1 MRGSLGGPRVLLR
14 RLREVMAEPVS
25 AQERLDKIV
34 VLIAA
39 NMVAEVCSVYVLR
52 VDSTLELYATEGLNR
67 DAVHRTVL
75 RSDEGL
81 VGLVA
86 SQATAINLS
95 NAQSH
100 PAFSFRPETGEE
112 IYHSFLGVPI
122 LRAGN
127 TLGVLVVQNRAR
139 RTYSEEEVEALQTT
153 AMVLAEMIASGEL
166 SALALPGAEP
176 AARRSLYLKGTALS
190 EGIALGHVVLHEPRV
205 VVTNYIADDI
215 PKELKHLQAAV
226 ETLRADLDQ
235 LLEHGDVV
243 EGGEHRDV
251 LEAYRMFAYDRGWV
265 HKLEEAV
272 VTGLTAEAA
281 VERVQSDTR
290 ARMLRQTDPYLRERL
305 HDLDDLANRLMRQ
318 LTGRD
323 HAPSRENLPENA
335 ILVAR
340 SMGPAALLDY
350 DRKRLRGLVLE
361 EGGPHSHVAIVA
373 RALGIAAVGE
383 IDNATGIADTG
394 DAIIVDGSAGD
405 LHLRPL
411 PDMEA
416 AYAERVRLRA
426 RRQQQYQAL
435 RDQPCVTKD
444 GEEMTLLINAGLSVD
459 LPHVADT
466 GAAGIGLFR
475 TELQFMVAPNFPR
488 SSEQYTLYRAVL
500 DAAND
505 KPVTFRTLDIGG
517 DKVLPYM
524 RNIEEENPALGWRAI
539 RLGLDRPALL
549 RTQLRALLRA
559 GGGRSLKIMF
569 PMIATVAEFEQ
580 AKDLVERE
588 LTHLRR
594 HGHKLPDQVE
604 VGSMVEVPSLLYQLD
619 ELLDHADFLSVGSN
633 DLVQF
638 LYAVDRGNPRVSGRF
653 DSLSAP
659 VLRALKDIADKCHE
673 HGKPVTVCG
682 ELASQPIGALAL
694 AAIGY
699 RSLSLTPSA
708 VGPVK
713 AMLIDLDSR
722 KAAGFLYQL
731 MDKPNRAMSIRA
743 QLEKFAADESLQI

>member
-1 MRGSLGGPRVLLR
+1 
-14 RLREVMAEPVS
+14 MAEPVS

-67 DAVHRTVL
+67 DAVHHTVM
-75 RSDEGL
+75 RADEGL

-86 SQATAINLS
+86 SQASAINLS
-95 NAQSH
+95 NAQAH
-100 PAFSFRPETGEE
+100 PAYSYRPETGEE
-112 IYHSFLGVPI
+112 IYHSFLGVPV

-166 SALALPGAEP
+166 SALAPPGAEP
-176 AARRSLYLKGTALS
+176 AARRSLHLKGKALS

-205 VVTNYIADDI
+205 VVTNFIADDI
-215 PKELKHLQAAV
+215 PKELKHLESAV
-226 ETLRADLDQ
+226 ETLRTHLDE

-272 VTGLTAEAA
+272 MTGLTAEAA

-290 ARMLRQTDPYLRERL
+290 ARMLRQTDPFLRERL

-373 RALGIAAVGE
+373 RALGIPAVGD
-383 IDNATGIADTG
+383 IDNATGIVDPG

-405 LHLRPL
+405 LQVRPL

-435 RDQPCVTKD
+435 RDKPCVTKD
-444 GEEMTLLINAGLSVD
+444 GEEVTLLINAGLTVD
-459 LPHVADT
+459 LPHIADT

-488 SSEQYTLYRAVL
+488 SSEQYALYRTVL
-500 DAAND
+500 DAAGD

-559 GGGRSLKIMF
+559 AGGRALKIMF
-569 PMIATVAEFEQ
+569 PMIATVGEFDQ
-580 AKDLVERE
+580 AKELVERE

-594 HGHKLPDQVE
+594 HGHKLPAQVE

-619 ELLDHADFLSVGSN
+619 ELLEHADFLSVGSN

-653 DSLSAP
+653 DPLSAP
-659 VLRALKDIADKCHE
+659 VLRALKYIADKGRA
-673 HGKPVTVCG
+673 HGKPVTLCG

-694 AAIGY
+694 VAIGY
-699 RSLSLTPSA
+699 RALSVTPSA

-713 AMLIDLDSR
+713 AMLLDLDCR
-722 KAAGFLYQL
+722 KTAAFLCSLVEKSSGGVQ
-731 MDKPNRAMSIRA
+731 IRA
-743 QLEKFAADESLQI
+743 QLEKFAADHGLQM

>member
-1 MRGSLGGPRVLLR
+1 MRGALGGPRVLLR
-14 RLREVMAEPVS
+14 RLREVMAEQVS

-52 VDSTLELYATEGLNR
+52 VDATLELYATEGLNR
-67 DAVHRTVL
+67 DAVHNTVM
-75 RSDEGL
+75 RGDEGL

-86 SQATAINLS
+86 SQANPINLS
-95 NAQSH
+95 NAQAH
-100 PAFSFRPETGEE
+100 PAFSYRPETGEE

-139 RTYSEEEVEALQTT
+139 RNYSEEEVEALQTT

-166 SALALPGAEP
+166 SALAPPGAEP
-176 AARRSLYLKGTALS
+176 AARRSVHVKGTALCD
-190 EGIALGHVVLHEPRV
+190 GIALGHVVLHEPRV
-205 VVTNYIADDI
+205 VVTNFIADDI
-215 PKELKHLQAAV
+215 PKELKHLEAAV
-226 ETLRADLDQ
+226 ETLRSNLDE

-265 HKLEEAV
+265 HRLEEAV
-272 VTGLTAEAA
+272 MTGLTAEAA

-290 ARMLRQTDPYLRERL
+290 ARMMRQTDPFLRERL

-323 HAPSRENLPENA
+323 HAPSRESLPENA
-335 ILVAR
+335 ILIAR

-361 EGGPHSHVAIVA
+361 EGGPQSHVTIVA
-373 RALGIAAVGE
+373 RALGIPAVGGV
-383 IDNATGIADTG
+383 DNAAGIADPG
-394 DAIIVDGSAGD
+394 DAIIVDGSTGD
-405 LHLRPL
+405 LHIRPL

-426 RRQQQYQAL
+426 RRQQQYSAL
-435 RDQPCVTKD
+435 RDKPCVTKD
-444 GEEMTLLINAGLSVD
+444 GKEVTLLLNAGLSVD
-459 LPHVADT
+459 LPHIADT

-488 SSEQYTLYRAVL
+488 TSEQYTLYRAVL
-500 DAAND
+500 DAAGD

-517 DKVLPYM
+517 DKLLPYM
-524 RNIEEENPALGWRAI
+524 RNVEEENPALGWRAI
-539 RLGLDRPALL
+539 RLGLDRPGLL

-559 GGGRSLKIMF
+559 AGSRALKIMF
-569 PMIATVAEFEQ
+569 PMISTVGEFDQ
-580 AKDLVERE
+580 AKELVERE

-594 HGHKLPDQVE
+594 HGHKLPAEVE

-619 ELLDHADFLSVGSN
+619 ELLERVDFLSVGSN

-638 LYAVDRGNPRVSGRF
+638 LYAIDRGNPRVSGRF
-653 DSLSAP
+653 DALSSP
-659 VLRALKDIADKCHE
+659 VLRALKDIVDRAQAHD
-673 HGKPVTVCG
+673 KPVTVCG

-694 AAIGY
+694 VAIGY
-699 RSLSLTPSA
+699 RALSLTPSA

-713 AMLIDLDSR
+713 AMLLELDYAKSAAFLCPLIDQSSR
-722 KAAGFLYQL
+722 GE
-731 MDKPNRAMSIRA
+731 PIRK
-743 QLEKFAADESLQI
+743 QLEKFAADNGLQI

>member
-1 MRGSLGGPRVLLR
+1 
-14 RLREVMAEPVS
+14 MAEPVS

-67 DAVHRTVL
+67 DAVHHTVM
-75 RSDEGL
+75 RADEGL

-86 SQATAINLS
+86 SQASAINLS
-95 NAQSH
+95 NAQAH
-100 PAFSFRPETGEE
+100 PAYSYRPETGEE

-166 SALALPGAEP
+166 SALAPPGAEP
-176 AARRSLYLKGTALS
+176 AARRPLHLKGKALS

-205 VVTNYIADDI
+205 VVTNFIADDI
-215 PKELKHLQAAV
+215 PKELKHLESAV
-226 ETLRADLDQ
+226 ETLRTHLDE

-272 VTGLTAEAA
+272 MTGLTAEAA

-290 ARMLRQTDPYLRERL
+290 ARMLRQTDPFLRERL

-373 RALGIAAVGE
+373 RALGIPAVGD
-383 IDNATGIADTG
+383 IDNATGIVDPG

-405 LHLRPL
+405 LQVRPL

-426 RRQQQYQAL
+426 RRQQQYLAL
-435 RDQPCVTKD
+435 RDKPCVTKD
-444 GEEMTLLINAGLSVD
+444 GEEVTLLINAGLTVD
-459 LPHVADT
+459 LPHIADT

-488 SSEQYTLYRAVL
+488 SSEQYALYRTVL
-500 DAAND
+500 DAAGD

-559 GGGRSLKIMF
+559 AGGRALKIMF
-569 PMIATVAEFEQ
+569 PMIATVGEFDQ
-580 AKDLVERE
+580 AKELVERE

-594 HGHKLPDQVE
+594 HGHKLPAQVE

-619 ELLDHADFLSVGSN
+619 ELLEHADFLSVGSN

-653 DSLSAP
+653 DPLSAP
-659 VLRALKDIADKCHE
+659 VLRALKYIADKGRA
-673 HGKPVTVCG
+673 HGKPVTLCG

-694 AAIGY
+694 VAIGY
-699 RSLSLTPSA
+699 RALSVTPSA

-713 AMLIDLDSR
+713 AMLLDLDCR
-722 KAAGFLYQL
+722 KTAAFVCSLVEKSSGGVQ
-731 MDKPNRAMSIRA
+731 IRA
-743 QLEKFAADESLQI
+743 QLEKFAVDHGLQM